1 VLAEAPFSLLI
12 IAIIFGGLQL
22 SNFLLDRG
30 VPFVITRKAGGHIFG
45 GIGYLLCPFLFSTAY
60 WPIILS
66 GGFTF
71 LLGISHFLRPRDFRG
86 VGGSS
91 RPEGLSEVLYPASGT
106 ACLIFG
112 WLCLGNPWL
121 AVLPC
126 LYLAWGDSITGI
138 VRFLHHRGRHQDFRK
153 YNCGTVAMLIVCL
166 GLALLFK
173 PFWIAALGGIAATLA
188 EKFCGE
194 NALIKE
200 DDNGIIP
207 LAAIVTMAPLWVL
220 WG

>member
-1 VLAEAPFSLLI
+1 MVAEVPFALLI
-12 IAIIFGGLQL
+12 AVIVFGGLKL
-22 SNFLLDRG
+22 SNYLLDKG
-30 VPFVITRKAGGHIFG
+30 TPFVITRKAGGHIFG
-45 GIGYLLCPFLFSTAY
+45 GIGYLLSVILFSEPY

-66 GGFTF
+66 LGFT
-71 LLGISHFLRPRDFRG
+71 LVLGISHFMRPRDFRG
-86 VGGSS
+86 VGGTS
-91 RPEGLSEVLYPASGT
+91 RPEGLAEVLYPAAGT
-106 ACLIFG
+106 FSLVIG

-121 AVLPC
+121 AIIPC

-138 VRFLHHRGRHQDFRK
+138 VRYIHHKGQTAFRK

-166 GLALLFK
+166 GIALLFQ
-173 PFWIAALGGIAATLA
+173 PYWIAACGAAIATIA

-194 NALIKE
+194 QALIHQ

-207 LAAIVTMAPLWVL
+207 MATLFVMAPLWVL